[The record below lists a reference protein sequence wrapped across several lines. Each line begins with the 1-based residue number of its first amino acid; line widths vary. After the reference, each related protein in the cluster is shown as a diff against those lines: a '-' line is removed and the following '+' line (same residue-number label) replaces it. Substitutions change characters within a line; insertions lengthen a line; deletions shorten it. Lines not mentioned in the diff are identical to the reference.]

1 MRSVLIVQPKD
12 QTPIKLRLVK
22 CAMPGIRGTSVACL
36 CAEPV
41 GDVARPCSS
50 ARLRSV
56 SSRCWNCRSGCSI
69 LGACSYL
76 NIAVAAR
83 VGCGSLRA
91 LKTLL
96 ESFVRSDAQAVVEA
110 QHHPFPSGGADARQT
125 DRNTDRAIQAVP
137 PSSASSSRG
146 QAEDD
151 RSTGAITAAHGK
163 TPRGHGC
170 RGDES

>member
-1 MRSVLIVQPKD
+1 VLEQPEWMFD
-12 QTPIKLRLVK
+12 
-22 CAMPGIRGTSVACL
+22 
-36 CAEPV
+36 
-41 GDVARPCSS
+41 
-50 ARLRSV
+50 
-56 SSRCWNCRSGCSI
+56 

-83 VGCGSLRA
+83 VSCGSLRA

-96 ESFVRSDAQAVVEA
+96 ESFVRADAQGVVEA
-110 QHHPFPSGGADARQT
+110 QHHPSPSGGADARQT

-151 RSTGAITAAHGK
+151 PSSGAITAAADGK
-163 TPRGHGC
+163 TL
-170 RGDES
+170 